1 MLGFAAGGEDLHDN
15 HAATAAGTR
24 LRQCGRLIRL
34 RWSVALKLFYRGGWC
49 REQLAGAGKIVGA
62 DAAGKQTVVAD
73 AVEALGQPVH
83 QKAPDE
89 FMRGKGHDLVAGGTV
104 GAIILVSEGH
114 PPVVAGDQSMIG
126 DGDAV
131 GVTREIG
138 EHCPG
143 PAERGLAVDVPLDP
157 ARWS

>member
-1 MLGFAAGGEDLHDN
+1 MLGFAAGGEDLDDN

-24 LRQCGRLIRL
+24 LRQRGRPIRL
-34 RWSVALKLFYRGGWC
+34 RWSVALRLFYRAGW
-49 REQLAGAGKIVGA
+49 RGEQLAGARKVGHA
-62 DAAGKQTVVAD
+62 VAVGEQAVVTDAMQ
-73 AVEALGQPVH
+73 ALGQHVY
-83 QKAPDE
+83 QEAPDE
-89 FMRGKGHDLVAGGTV
+89 LMRGQRHDLVAGGAV

-138 EHCPG
+138 EHCLG
-143 PAERGLAVDVPLDP
+143 PAERRLAVDVPLDL